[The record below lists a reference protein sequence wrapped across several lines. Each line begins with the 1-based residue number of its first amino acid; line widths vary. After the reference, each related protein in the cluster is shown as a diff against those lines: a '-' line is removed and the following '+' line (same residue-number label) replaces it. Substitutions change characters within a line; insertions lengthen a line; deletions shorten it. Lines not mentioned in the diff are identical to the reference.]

1 MPKFGAMCQIAMN
14 YVTRVWRQTTQRPH
28 ENRQRTKH
36 YLLNI
41 TQRTKFIL
49 SIIKQNKLGLIF
61 DISGHEIYQ
70 SKTRII
76 NSKNVRSSVL
86 NILLTHQTH
95 RDLIKYDI
103 SRPCCYDDVVIIVYY
118 ASDCHRFSKCL
129 INLINKDYYMDVN

>member
-1 MPKFGAMCQIAMN
+1 MPNCYELCNTSLKTDNTTA
-14 YVTRVWRQTTQRPH
+14 TRKQTK
-28 ENRQRTKH
+28 RTKH

-103 SRPCCYDDVVIIVYY
+103 SRLCCYDDVVIIVYY